1 MKHTPMK
8 RTISLLLAVLLV
20 AGIVPVTALA
30 EPVKGPQLA
39 EGTHVLWSDRLADS
53 DYDHFADWLDQYTY
67 MLEEPSENTLLESG
81 DYGYLLR
88 EYTGSV
94 SFTYDPASADPNAAA
109 QAAAE
114 EAAAQAIASSGND
127 DLDTVNA
134 YATAIYSTF
143 LMDNLELYQLSGDL
157 QVGEERSFELEY
169 EAGEGTVTYTQ
180 RFYFYLYKADGS
192 FDIRA
197 EEYRSSDSYDAMNS
211 ALSSFALDLIYANS
225 ILNRTPYEA
234 LLALHQY
241 LIEHNEYNT
250 SADLTAISQDC
261 RNVIGG
267 MMGST
272 GTNGLVCEGY
282 ARTFMLYASVM
293 GYPVTL
299 VTGLANGEPHM
310 WVNIQMG
317 DGKWYA
323 VDPTWN
329 DPVGG
334 DPGAVSGLENTKY
347 FLVGSDTVIDGV
359 PFGESHIV
367 TNVLTEGGLAF
378 TNGPELAK
386 DSYTVQ
392 PGDIVSTTV
401 YVNGKDVKEIDA
413 ADDTISWNEDTK
425 TLTLNN
431 ANILAENGTYKGSGI
446 YVVGGDTVVLELK
459 GDNIV
464 EGLYDG
470 NGEIYASA
478 AISAV
483 FDLIIRGDGSLTATD
498 LLSDHSAEISAGI
511 FSGGNLT
518 VEGGTIHASGQLRSP
533 YGYACGLACGDYDS
547 ISTLSVVGGTVNATG
562 RNYGALIYEDVN
574 ISGGVL
580 NCVAQNDNGSA
591 ITLCAIQRA
600 LRQGRVTLTGGTLT
614 AQSGRSAV
622 DGFMSLSGYDFYRWK
637 DSPDGELRY
646 TSLMGIYGMAVP
658 YLHIEPSPYVI
669 AQPDEDNKFTTQA
682 QDRTDGTWGPLPE
695 DITADYQWYHVTN
708 TPITDQNIVMA
719 EEGAV
724 YDAQSQLWNLPM
736 YGMVALEAKAGDVI
750 TFTLHGQKPAV
761 LYVTAWGQVI
771 FDEVAPGVYS
781 YKITEEVIDPDT
793 GLFAV
798 VFVCDI
804 TCRGTLVLSAEEQV
818 QTDANIPNC
827 FVSDIAG
834 TYVGRV
840 TLSKDGVPF
849 AVLNTKNFDYA
860 YIGWKIVYGEG
871 GVVLGTQY
879 LYLDEVQYT
888 GWTEIEGQW
897 YYLDPE
903 TGYRAEGEA
912 RLPYPNEKIN
922 GVTYAPDQE
931 SIDYA
936 ASKGQTFIDEATG
949 RFLFDENGVF
959 QSRLTGLTGD
969 NRWVANGHI
978 AWHVGLVQVGEDYY
992 YFTGDTENGGNIM
1005 ATGDVYV
1012 SRNTTDFDMVAGG
1025 VYTFGENGKLCK
1037 HNGIT
1042 EVNGVLRY
1050 YEDARLMLGNGL
1062 TKVGEKYIYVNSK
1075 GELIVDAQYYIPGND
1090 LGIASGMYYFD
1101 ENGFMV
1107 EPVSTDKNGVYFENG
1122 AWYYYENGKIGYN
1135 KGLMAYGDGYIY
1147 VRSSGKLATGEYYI
1161 TNVPAELSGLFRMG
1175 QKVVFDENGC
1185 ANAPKQGIHEVDG
1198 QLYYFVFGQ
1207 IQYNAGLIQVGD
1219 NWIYVRSNGALA
1231 TGKYWITNTN
1241 GHLDQGMYEFGE
1253 DGYMVITDT
1262 EDGIVSEGENLYY
1275 YLDGRKQFGLGLVQ
1289 LEDGS
1294 YIYVRTNGALA
1305 VGSYWVT
1312 NHNGLL
1318 PEGLYDF
1325 GVSGKTNL

>member
-1 MKHTPMK
+1 MNNTSIK
-8 RTISLLLAVLLV
+8 RVLSLLLIMVLV
-20 AGIVPVTALA
+20 VGIVPVTALA
-30 EPVKGPQLA
+30 EPAKGPQLA

-53 DYDHFADWLDQYTY
+53 DYDHFADWLGRNIYLLDG
-67 MLEEPSENTLLESG
+67 PSANTLLESG
-81 DYGYLLR
+81 DHGYLLR

-197 EEYRSSDSYDAMNS
+197 EEYRSLGSDVINS
-211 ALSSFALDLIYANS
+211 ALSSVILDLVYANS

-234 LLALHQY
+234 LLAVHQY

-282 ARTFMLYASVM
+282 ARTLMLYASVM
-293 GYPVTL
+293 GYPATL
-299 VTGLANGEPHM
+299 VTGLANGQPHM
-310 WVNIQMG
+310 WVYVQMG
-317 DGKWYA
+317 DGNWYA

-392 PGDIVSTTV
+392 PGDIVPTTV
-401 YVNGKDVKEIDA
+401 YINGKDVKEIDA

-459 GDNIV
+459 GDNTV

-470 NGEIYASA
+470 NGEVYASA

-511 FSGGNLT
+511 FSGGDLT
-518 VEGGTIHASGQLRSP
+518 VEGGTIHASGQLQSP
-533 YGYACGLACGDYDS
+533 YGYVCGLACGDYDS

-591 ITLCAIQRA
+591 ITLCAINSD

-622 DGFMSLSGYDFYRWK
+622 DGSMSLSGYDFYRWK

-646 TSLMGIYGMAVP
+646 TSLMGIYGMTVP
-658 YLHIEPSPYVI
+658 YLYIEPSPYVI

-708 TPITDQNIVMA
+708 TPITDQNIIMA
-719 EEGAV
+719 ENGAI

-736 YGMVALEAKAGDVI
+736 YGMVALEPKAGDVI
-750 TFTLHGQKPAV
+750 TFTLHGPKPAV
-761 LYVTAWGQVI
+761 LYVTAWGQVF

-781 YKITEEVIDPDT
+781 YKITEEVINPDT

-798 VFVCDI
+798 VFVCDT
-804 TCRGTLVLSAEEQV
+804 TCQGTLELSTVEQV
-818 QTDANIPNC
+818 QTDADIPNR
-827 FVSDIAG
+827 FISDIAG
-834 TYVGRV
+834 TYIGRV
-840 TLSKDGVPF
+840 TLSKDGQAF
-849 AVLNTKNFDYA
+849 AVLDTDYFDYT
-860 YIGWKIVYGEG
+860 YTGWKNVYGESG
-871 GVVLGTQY
+871 MVLGTQY
-879 LYLDEVQYT
+879 VYRHEVQYT

-903 TGYRAEGEA
+903 TGYRVEGEA

-949 RFLFDENGVF
+949 LFLFDENGVF

-1050 YEDARLMLGNGL
+1050 YENARLMLGNGL
-1062 TKVGEKYIYVNSK
+1062 TKVGANYIYVNSN

-1122 AWYYYENGKIGYN
+1122 VWYYYENGKIGYN
-1135 KGLMAYGDGYIY
+1135 KGLMVYGDGYIY
-1147 VRSSGKLATGEYYI
+1147 VRSGGQLATGTYYI
-1161 TNVPAELSGLFRMG
+1161 TNVPEELSDLFRLG
-1175 QKVVFDENGC
+1175 QKVIFDENGM
-1185 ANAPKQGIHEVDG
+1185 AGTPKNGIHQVNGD
-1198 QLYYFVFGQ
+1198 LYYFVHNQ
-1207 IQYNAGLIQVGD
+1207 IQYNAGLMEVDGG
-1219 NWIYVRSNGALA
+1219 WIYVRSNGKLA
-1231 TGKYWITNTN
+1231 VGKYWVTNTN
-1241 GHLDQGMYEFGE
+1241 GAMESGYYEFGE
-1253 DGYMVITDT
+1253 DGYMIISEI
-1262 EDGIVSEGENLYY
+1262 EDGIVAEGENLYY
-1275 YLDGRKQFGLGLVQ
+1275 YLEGMKQFGLGLVQ

-1294 YIYVRTNGALA
+1294 YIYVRTNGELA
-1305 VGSYWVT
+1305 VGFYWIT

-1318 PEGLYDF
+1318 VEGIYDF
-1325 GVSGKTNL
+1325 GTAGKLYL